1 MKSEL
6 TREIALEDLPEAYQD
21 VAEEIGFEATLK
33 LAELFGGQY
42 IYYPKLD
49 TILRQK
55 RDQGICREFNG
66 SNYTELCK
74 KYRLSSQQ
82 IRNIL
87 NRQKDED
94 NL

>member
-6 TREIALEDLPEAYQD
+6 TREIAVEDLPEAYQD
-21 VAEEIGFEATLK
+21 VAQEIGLEATLK
-33 LAELFGGQY
+33 LAELFGGLY

-66 SNYTELCK
+66 SNYLKLCK

-87 NRQKDED
+87 NRQKNDSQ
-94 NL
+94 